1 LHFCLL
7 PDQRQSSK
15 TLRSAEQWAG
25 QWGSI
30 AMERRDEREFRE
42 ELVSLRAQH
51 RQLDCEIMALEADPS
66 ADQLLVKRLKKKKLV
81 LKDRITQ
88 IEDKLLPDIIA

>member
-1 LHFCLL
+1 
-7 PDQRQSSK
+7 
-15 TLRSAEQWAG
+15 LRHLAFASCQIKSNRPKRFERLGGGRAFV
-25 QWGSI
+25 
-30 AMERRDEREFRE
+30 MERRDERELRE
-42 ELVSLRAQH
+42 ELVNLRAEH
-51 RQLDCEIMALEADPS
+51 RKLDCEIVSLEDNPL

>member
-1 LHFCLL
+1 
-7 PDQRQSSK
+7 
-15 TLRSAEQWAG
+15 
-25 QWGSI
+25 
-30 AMERRDEREFRE
+30 MERRDERDLRD
-42 ELVSLRAQH
+42 ELVALRAEH
-51 RQLDCEIMALEADPS
+51 RRLDAEIAGLENNPL